1 MTSGL
6 MTANTTNGAGATPL
20 NLSGMTKAQ
29 LLEYAEDN
37 GISGVTSRN
46 TKADIIAAIEEA

>member
-6 MTANTTNGAGATPL
+6 MTANTTNGAGATLL